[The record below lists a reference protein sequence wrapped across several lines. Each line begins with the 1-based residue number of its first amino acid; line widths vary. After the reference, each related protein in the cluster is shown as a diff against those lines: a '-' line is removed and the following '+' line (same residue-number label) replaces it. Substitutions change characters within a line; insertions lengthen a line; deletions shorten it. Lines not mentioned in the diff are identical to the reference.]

1 MQPVICRKDVATAKR
16 ELLSALRQK
25 IQVRSASPALASGPP
40 VAACRTA
47 AWVVVQRRPAGGVGK
62 DTAGEVT
69 IHVCVPYRVVG
80 PNGTTIR
87 GLHGVYFSPATAR
100 FPKSA

>member
-1 MQPVICRKDVATAKR
+1 MQPVICREDVATAKR

-25 IQVRSASPALASGPP
+25 IQVRSASPALASGAPSRG
-40 VAACRTA
+40 VSDGG
-47 AWVVVQRRPAGGVGK
+47 VGGRPAGGVGK